1 MESINLD
8 KTAFQI
14 TLHGGNAKD
23 LAHDALVLAKKGE
36 YEQAES
42 LLADA
47 EAEFN
52 LGHDV
57 QSKAMQKDDKDNRVV
72 PTLLLVHAKD
82 HLMAA
87 KTEINLIKEL
97 IDLHKKLDK

>member
-1 MESINLD
+1 MENINLD

-23 LAHDALVLAKKGE
+23 LANDALVAAKKGD
-36 YEQAES
+36 YEQAEN
-42 LLADA
+42 LLA
-47 EAEFN
+47 EADKEFN
-52 LGHDV
+52 LGHEV
-57 QSKAMQKDDKDNRVV
+57 QSKAMQKDDKDNRIV

-87 KTEINLIKEL
+87 KTEIKLIKEL
-97 IDLHKKLDK
+97 IELHKKLDK